1 MQKIYD
7 TVIIG
12 AGIAGMTAAI
22 YLKRSNLDVLLIDKE
37 APGGQLNK
45 ISTIE
50 NYPGYLQI
58 SGPELSQKLFEQINN
73 LNIEYHYGNALEI
86 TEENQIKKVK
96 TDQEEIK
103 TRTIILAL
111 GRKPNKLNLE
121 NEEKL
126 LNRGI
131 SYCAL
136 CDGPLFKNKEVA
148 VIGSGNSAVEESIYL
163 SNICKKVTL
172 IIRSNNFKAE
182 ETLLNQLKNKENIEV
197 KHNSVVNTIIE
208 ENNKLKALKLTNNE
222 IINIEG
228 LFIYIGSTPNIK
240 FLETLNL
247 KTEKSFIKVDKNMQ
261 TSIKGI
267 YAVGDVIKK
276 DVYQLTT
283 ATSDATIA
291 AISIKNVLN
300 KTNNI
305 SK

>member
-1 MQKIYD
+1 MQKTYD

-22 YLKRSNLDVLLIDKE
+22 YLKRSNLDILLIDKD

-58 SGPELSQKLFEQINN
+58 TGPELSQKLFEQINN
-73 LNIEYHYGNALEI
+73 LNIEYHYGNAIEI
-86 TEENQIKKVK
+86 IDKNEIKIVK

-103 TRTIILAL
+103 TKTIILAL
-111 GRKPNKLNLE
+111 GRNPNKLNLK

-182 ETLLNQLKNKENIEV
+182 ETLIKQLKNKKNIEI
-197 KHNSVVNTIIE
+197 KYNSVVNTIIE
-208 ENNKLKALKLTNNE
+208 KNNKLEAIMLTNKE
-222 IINIEG
+222 IINIDG
-228 LFIYIGSTPNIK
+228 LFIYIGSTPNIN
-240 FLETLNL
+240 FLEKLNL
-247 KTEKSFIKVDKNMQ
+247 ETEHSFIKVDKNMQ
-261 TSIKGI
+261 TSIEGI

-291 AISIKNVLN
+291 AISIK
-300 KTNNI
+300 KKI

>member
-22 YLKRSNLDVLLIDKE
+22 YLKRSNLDILLIDKD

-86 TEENQIKKVK
+86 IDENQIKIVK
-96 TDQEEIK
+96 TNQEEIK
-103 TRTIILAL
+103 TKTIILAL
-111 GRKPNKLNLE
+111 GRTPNKLNLE

-126 LNRGI
+126 LNKGI

-182 ETLLNQLKNKENIEV
+182 ETLLNQLKNKENIEI
-197 KHNSVVNTIIE
+197 KYNSVVNTIIG
-208 ENNKLKALKLTNNE
+208 ENNKLKAIKLTNNE
-222 IINIEG
+222 LINIEG
-228 LFIYIGSTPNIK
+228 LFIYIGSTPNIN

-247 KTEKSFIKVDKNMQ
+247 ETEKNFIKVDKNMQ

-283 ATSDATIA
+283 ATSEATIA
-291 AISIKNVLN
+291 AISIKNILN

>member
-1 MQKIYD
+1 MQKTYD

-22 YLKRSNLDVLLIDKE
+22 YLKRSNLDILLIDKD

-58 SGPELSQKLFEQINN
+58 TGPELSQKLFEQINN
-73 LNIEYHYGNALEI
+73 LNIEYHYGNAIEI
-86 TEENQIKKVK
+86 IDKNEIKIVK

-103 TRTIILAL
+103 TKTIILAL
-111 GRKPNKLNLE
+111 GRNPNKLNLK

-182 ETLLNQLKNKENIEV
+182 ETLIKQLKNKKNIEI
-197 KHNSVVNTIIE
+197 KYNSVVNTIIE
-208 ENNKLKALKLTNNE
+208 KNNKLEAIMLTNKE
-222 IINIEG
+222 IINIDG
-228 LFIYIGSTPNIK
+228 LFIYIGSTPNIN
-240 FLETLNL
+240 FLEKLNL
-247 KTEKSFIKVDKNMQ
+247 ETEHSFIKVDKNMQ
-261 TSIKGI
+261 TSIEGI

-283 ATSDATIA
+283 ATSDATVA
-291 AISIKNVLN
+291 AIAIKNKLS

-305 SK
+305 SE

>member
-1 MQKIYD
+1 MQKTYD

-22 YLKRSNLDVLLIDKE
+22 YLKRSNLDILLIDKD

-58 SGPELSQKLFEQINN
+58 TGPELSQKLFEQINN
-73 LNIEYHYGNALEI
+73 LNIEYHYGNAIEI
-86 TEENQIKKVK
+86 IDKNEIKIVK

-103 TRTIILAL
+103 TKTIILAL
-111 GRKPNKLNLE
+111 GRNPNKLNLK

-136 CDGPLFKNKEVA
+136 CDGPLFKDKEVA
-148 VIGSGNSAVEESIYL
+148 VVGSGNSAVEESLYL

-172 IIRSNNFKAE
+172 IIRTDRFKAE
-182 ETLLNQLKNKENIEV
+182 ETLQNQLKNKKNIDI
-197 KHNSVVNTIIE
+197 KYNCVVDTIIE
-208 ENNKLKALKLTNNE
+208 ENNVLKSLKLSNNE
-222 IINIEG
+222 IIDVQG
-228 LFIYIGSTPNIK
+228 LFIYIGSTPNTN
-240 FLETLNL
+240 FLNQLEIETDKN
-247 KTEKSFIKVDKNMQ
+247 FIKVDSNMK
-261 TSIKGI
+261 TNIKGI
-267 YAVGDVIKK
+267 YAIGDVIKK

-291 AISIKNVLN
+291 AISIKNYLS
-300 KTNNI
+300 KTNNL
-305 SK
+305 